1 MTIAIVDY
9 GMGNLHSVSKAVER
23 LGYEGLVTGDADAIL
38 GADGVLLPGVGAF
51 GDAMAQLRA
60 SGLDAVVRQAA
71 AAGTPLLGICLG
83 MQLLFSESEEHGKNE
98 GLGILPGRAVRF
110 GGGAANG
117 GVGAGASGSQGAD
130 GGASCGS
137 AASGGVSA
145 GEAGAAGAAA
155 VQASDDDSRRAG
167 SAATAA
173 AICGLKVPHMGWNRL
188 TFLQPD
194 SPLLAGLAEGHVYFV
209 HSYHV
214 LPERREDL
222 LAVTDYGHPVTAI
235 VGRGKVYGM
244 QFHPEKS
251 GELGMAL
258 LRNFLSLAESGV

>member
-51 GDAMAQLRA
+51 GDAMEHLRA

-71 AAGTPLLGICLG
+71 AAGMPLLGICLG
-83 MQLLFSESEEHGKNE
+83 MQLLFSESEEHGRNE
-98 GLGILPGRAVRF
+98 GLGILPGKAVRF
-110 GGGAANG
+110 AGGSAVSGSAD
-117 GVGAGASGSQGAD
+117 AGTSASGD
-130 GGASCGS
+130 H
-137 AASGGVSA
+137 
-145 GEAGAAGAAA
+145 GAAA
-155 VQASDDDSRRAG
+155 SAG
-167 SAATAA
+167 GPMG
-173 AICGLKVPHMGWNRL
+173 GLKVPHMGWNRL
-188 TFLQPD
+188 AFLQPD
-194 SPLLAGLAEGHVYFV
+194 SPLLAGLEEGHVYFV

-235 VGRGKVYGM
+235 VGRGNVYGM

-258 LRNFLSLAESGV
+258 LRNFLSLAERK